1 MLQKIVIRPLDA
13 GWMVE
18 LERLDAPMVFKS
30 GAQAERA
37 ARALAERLID
47 AGESAELIIHLRD
60 GALAGRFGSVA
71 RWCCR
76 DGTARRQQRRV
87 LGVSCTVATR
97 WKPPLRRA
105 QTSRAA
111 FGKVRP

>member
-18 LERLDAPMVFKS
+18 LDRLDAPMVFNS

-60 GALAGRFGSVA
+60 GARAGRFVA
-71 RWCCR
+71 APAISR
-76 DGTARRQQRRV
+76 GGGAEVGQRCP
-87 LGVSCTVATR
+87 GEGA
-97 WKPPLRRA
+97 
-105 QTSRAA
+105 SR
-111 FGKVRP
+111 K

>member
-37 ARALAERLID
+37 ARALTERLID
-47 AGESAELIIHLRD
+47 AGERAELIIHLRD
-60 GALAGRFGSVA
+60 GALAGRF
-71 RWCCR
+71 
-76 DGTARRQQRRV
+76 
-87 LGVSCTVATR
+87 VAT
-97 WKPPLRRA
+97 PAVSPGG
-105 QTSRAA
+105 AA
-111 FGKVRP
+111 EMGQPDASEDASWG